1 MDYDKKPESDDSKDK
16 SESFKSEPKSEP
28 KSKPKV
34 VAAPEYVR
42 GPGGKLTL
50 KSKS

>member
-16 SESFKSEPKSEP
+16 SESSEPKSEP
-28 KSKPKV
+28 KPKV